1 MGFRGVS
8 ATMPGSLPVNAESC
22 WPKDVGI
29 VALEIYFPA
38 QYVDQTELEK
48 YDGVDAGKYTIGL
61 GQARMG
67 FCSDRE
73 DINSL
78 CLTVVQKLMDRN
90 NLSYDC
96 IGRLEVGT
104 ETIIDKSKS
113 VKTVLMQLFEES
125 GNTDVEGIDTTNA
138 CYGGTAALF
147 NAINWI
153 ESSSWDGRY
162 ALVVAGDIAVYA
174 SGNARPTGGAGAV
187 AMLVGPNAPLIFE
200 RGLRGTH
207 MQHAYDFY
215 KPDMVSE
222 YPVVDGK
229 LSIQCYL
236 SALDRCYTVYR
247 NKIHA
252 QWQKEGTDRRFTLN
266 DFGFMIFHSPYCK
279 LVQKSV
285 ARLLLNDFLSDQ
297 NPETTT
303 GVFSGLEAFR
313 DIKLEDTYFDRDVEK
328 AFMKASAEL
337 FNQKTKASLLVS
349 NQNGNMYTPSVYG
362 CLASLLAQYSPEQLA
377 GQRISVFSYGSGFA
391 ATLYSIRVTQDATPG
406 SALDKI
412 TASLSD
418 LKTRLDSRKC
428 IAPDVFAENMKLRQ
442 ETHHLANYIPQCSV
456 EDLFEGTWYLVRVDE
471 KHRRTYARRPLM
483 SDGPL
488 EARVGVVHPGI
499 VHEHIPSPAKKV
511 PRIPATTES
520 EGVTVALSNGEH

>member
-1 MGFRGVS
+1 
-8 ATMPGSLPVNAESC
+8 MPGSLPVNAESC

-29 VALEIYFPA
+29 VALEIYFPS
-38 QYVDQTELEK
+38 QYVDQAELEK

-61 GQARMG
+61 GQSKMG

-78 CLTVVQKLMDRN
+78 CLTVVQKLMERN
-90 NLSYDC
+90 SLSYDC

-153 ESSSWDGRY
+153 ESSSWD
-162 ALVVAGDIAVYA
+162 
-174 SGNARPTGGAGAV
+174 
-187 AMLVGPNAPLIFE
+187 
-200 RGLRGTH
+200 GLRGTH

-297 NPETTT
+297 NPETAN

-313 DIKLEDTYFDRDVEK
+313 DVKLEDTYFDRDVEK

-418 LKTRLDSRKC
+418 LQTRLDSRKC
-428 IAPDVFAENMKLRQ
+428 IAPDVFAENMKIRQ
-442 ETHHLANYIPQCSV
+442 ETHHLANYIPQCSA

-483 SDGPL
+483 GDGPL
-488 EARVGVVHPGI
+488 EAGVEVVHPGI

-520 EGVTVALSNGEH
+520 EGVTVAISNGEH